1 MSSVRVGVWGQGD
14 LDELGLD
21 VGPRVAI
28 ANYLQTA
35 KNKFKGTTFLFT
47 VTHNTQHTTH
57 TRLYCG

>member
-1 MSSVRVGVWGQGD
+1 MWLVYWYMQGD

-35 KNKFKGTTFLFT
+35 KNKFKGTYFCS
-47 VTHNTQHTTH
+47 QDM
-57 TRLYCG
+57 